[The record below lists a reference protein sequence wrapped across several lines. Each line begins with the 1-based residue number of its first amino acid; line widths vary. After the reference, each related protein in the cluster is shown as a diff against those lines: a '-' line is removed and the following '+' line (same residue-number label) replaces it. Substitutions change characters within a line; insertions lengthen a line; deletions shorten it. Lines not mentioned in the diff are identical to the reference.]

1 MNVQDCAVNAGDVFV
16 LPEAVIKVKQL
27 IDDDATSMDDIAE
40 VINYDPAIM
49 SQVLKI
55 SNSALYKFPNTITTV
70 TKAIQVIGTRSIY
83 DLVLAY
89 GVANAFKDIEPSII
103 DLEKYWEQGVSCALL
118 CKYLAE
124 EVGLKEPEKLFVC
137 GLLHNLGELVMVQLN
152 PQKAIK
158 CASISSQDLPLMLQK
173 SHIGFSYSDISSELL
188 KLWGIPNDISR
199 IVEKTHVSE
208 HIAQNKEEKI
218 IQLAY
223 LLALNNVNSELYPT
237 HAGVTEDMYESL
249 GIDLECVNNALDFS
263 NLQLMSALALFSPS
277 SFAMF

>member
-1 MNVQDCAVNAGDVFV
+1 MNVQDYVINAGDVFV

-27 IDDDATSMDDIAE
+27 IDDDATSTDDIAD

-55 SNSALYKFPNTITTV
+55 SNSALYKFPHTITTV
-70 TKAIQVIGTRSIY
+70 AKSIQVIGTRSIY

-89 GVANAFKDIEPSII
+89 GVANAFKHIEPDII
-103 DLEKYWEQGVSCALL
+103 DLEKFWEQSVSCALL

-137 GLLHNLGELVMVQLN
+137 GLLHNLGELVVVQVSPSEAN
-152 PQKAIK
+152 K
-158 CASISSQDLPLMLQK
+158 CASISTENTPLMLQNQN
-173 SHIGFSYSDISSELL
+173 IGFSYADISSELL
-188 KLWGIPNDISR
+188 KLWGIPADIWQ
-199 IVEKTHVSE
+199 IVSKTHVSE
-208 HIAQNKEEKI
+208 HTAVSKEEKI

-223 LLALNNVNSELYPT
+223 LLALNNVNGEIYST
-237 HAGVTEDMYESL
+237 HSGITEDMYKGL

-263 NLQLMSALALFSPS
+263 NLQLMGALALFSPS
-277 SFAMF
+277 SFAIF

>member
-1 MNVQDCAVNAGDVFV
+1 MNVQEYAVNAGDIFV

-55 SNSALYKFPNTITTV
+55 SNSALYKFPSTITTV
-70 TKAIQVIGTRSIY
+70 TKSIQVIGTRSIY

-89 GVANAFKDIEPSII
+89 GVANAFKDIDPEIV
-103 DLEKYWEQGVSCALL
+103 DLEKFWEQAVSCALL

-124 EVGLKEPEKLFVC
+124 ELNIKEPEKLFVC

-152 PQKAIK
+152 PDIAMK
-158 CASISSQDLPLMLQK
+158 CALISSEDTPLMLQEK
-173 SHIGFSYSDISSELL
+173 HLGFSYAKISSELL
-188 KLWGIPNDISR
+188 KIWGIPIDISQ
-199 IVEKTHVSE
+199 IVSTTHVSE
-208 HIAQNKEEKI
+208 QDAQTKEEKV

-223 LLALNNVNSELYPT
+223 LLALNNVNSELYSI
-237 HAGVTEDMYESL
+237 HADVTEDLYQSL
-249 GIDLECVNNALDFS
+249 GMDIESVNNALDFS

>member
-1 MNVQDCAVNAGDVFV
+1 MNVKDYAVNAGDIFV
-16 LPEAVIKVKQL
+16 LPEAVIKIKQL
-27 IDDDATSMDDIAE
+27 IDDEATSMDDIAE

-89 GVANAFKDIEPSII
+89 GVANAFKDIDPDVV
-103 DLEKYWEQGVSCALL
+103 DLDKFWEQGVSCALL

-137 GLLHNLGELVMVQLN
+137 GLLHNIGELVLVQVN
-152 PQKAIK
+152 PQKANE
-158 CASISSQDLPLMLQK
+158 CASISSENTPLMLQK
-173 SHIGFSYSDISSELL
+173 MHLGFCYADISAELL
-188 KLWGIPNDISR
+188 KLWGIPTDITQ
-199 IVEKTHVSE
+199 IVGKTHVSE
-208 HIAQNKEEKI
+208 HTAKTIEERI

-223 LLALNNVNSELYPT
+223 LLALNNVNSDFYAI
-237 HAGVTEDMYESL
+237 HADVTEEMYESL
-249 GIDLECVNNALDFS
+249 GIDIESVNNALDFS

-277 SFAMF
+277 SFAIF